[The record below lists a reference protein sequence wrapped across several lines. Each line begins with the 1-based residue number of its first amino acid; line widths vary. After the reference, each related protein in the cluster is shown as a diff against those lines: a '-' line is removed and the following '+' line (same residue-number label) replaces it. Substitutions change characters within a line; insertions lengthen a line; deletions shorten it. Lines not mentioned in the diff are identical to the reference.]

1 MTAVDPADLRERVS
15 ARLTAHLEQRSG
27 LVTALGPELEAPVA
41 VLRELTTGGKLLR
54 PAFCYWGYR
63 AAGAPDGE
71 EIVAAAAALE
81 LLHVSA
87 LIHDDV
93 MDGSD
98 RRRGRPSAHRQF
110 EQLHRTADW
119 SGAPEGFGYGAAIL
133 LGDLVLAWSDELLRG
148 CGLPADRV
156 AAGIAV
162 FEAMRTEVIAGQYL
176 DLVAQS
182 AGDAPSDETEDAAL
196 SRALRV
202 LRYKTAK
209 YSVER
214 PLQLGATLAGA
225 EPALVEAFSA
235 FGIPLGEAFQLRDDL
250 LGVFGDPERTGKPA
264 GDDLR
269 EGKRTVL
276 VATAMTA
283 ADDADRATLRTL
295 LGDPTLDADGVE
307 QLRDVLVRT
316 GAVDE
321 VEKMIERLTAQAVD
335 ALTEAPIVDPTARQV
350 LADLV
355 VAATQRHE

>member
-1 MTAVDPADLRERVS
+1 MTAPAPDPAQLRERVQTRLS
-15 ARLTAHLEQRSG
+15 DFLVGRARTMAE
-27 LVTALGPELEAPVA
+27 LGPELADPMT
-41 VLRELTTGGKLLR
+41 VLADLTTGGKLFR

-63 AAGAPDGE
+63 AAGGPDGE

-110 EQLHRTADW
+110 AELHRAAGW
-119 SGAPEGFGYGAAIL
+119 SGSSEGFGHASAIL
-133 LGDLVLAWSDELLRG
+133 LGDLALGWADELLRG

-156 AAGIAV
+156 AAGMAV
-162 FEAMRTEVIAGQYL
+162 FEAMRTEVMGGQYL
-176 DLVAQS
+176 DVVAQ
-182 AGDAPSDETEDAAL
+182 AAGTAPKGDGDALA
-196 SRALRV
+196 RAMRV
-202 LRYKTAK
+202 LRFKTAK

-225 EPALVEAFSA
+225 SPELVAAFTA
-235 FGIPLGEAFQLRDDL
+235 VGIPLGEAFQLRDDV

-276 VATAMTA
+276 VVTALVSADAT
-283 ADDADRATLRTL
+283 DRATMDAL
-295 LGDPTLDADGVE
+295 LGNPALDADGIARL
-307 QLRDVLVRT
+307 QAILVAS
-316 GAVDE
+316 GALDE
-321 VEKMIERLTAQAVD
+321 VEKLIERLATDAED
-335 ALTEAPIVDPTARQV
+335 ALAAAPIEDPTARQV

>member
-1 MTAVDPADLRERVS
+1 MTAAGPDPAELRERVQS
-15 ARLTAHLEQRSG
+15 RLSTFLAGRG
-27 LVTALGPELEAPVA
+27 AVIGALGPELAGPMA
-41 VLRELTTGGKLLR
+41 VLADLTTGGKLLR

-63 AAGAPDGE
+63 SAGAPDGD

-87 LIHDDV
+87 LVHDDV

-110 EQLHRTADW
+110 ADLHRDGGWAGDAET
-119 SGAPEGFGYGAAIL
+119 FGNSAAIL
-133 LGDLVLAWSDELLRG
+133 LGDLILGWSDELLRG
-148 CGLPADRV
+148 CGLAADRV

-162 FEAMRTEVIAGQYL
+162 FEAMRTEVIGGQYL
-176 DLVAQS
+176 DLVAQAVADDDS
-182 AGDAPSDETEDAAL
+182 IL
-196 SRALRV
+196 RAMRV
-202 LRYKTAK
+202 LRFKTAK

-214 PLQLGATLAGA
+214 PLQVGATLAGA
-225 EPALVEAFSA
+225 PPDLVTSFTA

-276 VATAMTA
+276 VTTALATADA
-283 ADDADRATLRTL
+283 ADRDCLRRL
-295 LGDPTLDADGVE
+295 LGDPALDEDGVDR
-307 QLRDVLVRT
+307 LRAVLVRT

-321 VEKMIERLTAQAVD
+321 VEKLIGQLTAQAED
-335 ALTEAPIVDPTARQV
+335 ALADAPIVDPTARQV
-350 LADLV
+350 LADLI

>member
-1 MTAVDPADLRERVS
+1 MTAAEPDPAHLRERVQT
-15 ARLTAHLEQRSG
+15 RLTGFLADRARTVAE
-27 LVTALGPELEAPVA
+27 LGPELSAPMA
-41 VLRELTTGGKLLR
+41 VLADLTVGGKLLR

-93 MDGSD
+93 MDDSD

-110 EQLHRTADW
+110 ADLHRSAAW
-119 SGAPEGFGYGAAIL
+119 GGSAEGFGHGAAIL
-133 LGDLVLAWSDELLRG
+133 LGDLVLGWADELLRS

-156 AAGIAV
+156 AAAMAV
-162 FEAMRTEVIAGQYL
+162 FEAMRTEVMGGQYL
-176 DLVAQS
+176 DLVAQA
-182 AGDAPSDETEDAAL
+182 AGGDGDHSGAL
-196 SRALRV
+196 ARAMRV
-202 LRYKTAK
+202 LRFKTAK

-225 EPALVEAFSA
+225 SPALTAAFTA
-235 FGIPLGEAFQLRDDL
+235 VGIPLGEAFQLRDDV

-276 VATAMTA
+276 VLTALA
-283 ADDADRATLRTL
+283 AAEAGDREMLQAG
-295 LGDPTLDADGVE
+295 LGDLTLDAAGVTR
-307 QLRDVLVRT
+307 LREILVAS

-321 VEKMIERLTAQAVD
+321 VEKLIERLATEAED
-335 ALTEAPIVDPTARQV
+335 ALAAAPIEDPTARQV

>member
-1 MTAVDPADLRERVS
+1 MTAAGPGPAELRERVQ
-15 ARLTAHLEQRSG
+15 ARLSDFLAGRAAVIGE
-27 LVTALGPELEAPVA
+27 LGPELARPMA
-41 VLRELTTGGKLLR
+41 VLADLTTGGKLLR

-63 AAGAPDGE
+63 AAGAPDGD

-87 LIHDDV
+87 LVHDDV

-110 EQLHRTADW
+110 AELHRDAGW
-119 SGAPEGFGYGAAIL
+119 SGDAENFGHSAAIL
-133 LGDLVLAWSDELLRG
+133 LGDLILGWSDELLRG
-148 CGLPADRV
+148 CGLAPDRV
-156 AAGIAV
+156 AAGIGV
-162 FEAMRTEVIAGQYL
+162 FEAMRTEVIGGQYL
-176 DLVAQS
+176 DLVAQ
-182 AGDAPSDETEDAAL
+182 AVADDASVA
-196 SRALRV
+196 RAMRV
-202 LRYKTAK
+202 LRFKTAK

-225 EPALVEAFSA
+225 GPDLVAAFSA

-276 VATAMTA
+276 VTTALA
-283 ADDADRATLRTL
+283 AGDAADRATLQGM
-295 LGDPTLDADGVE
+295 LGDPTLDASGVAR
-307 QLRDVLVRT
+307 LRDVLVRT

-321 VEKMIERLTAQAVD
+321 VEKLIAALTAEAED
-335 ALTEAPIVDPTARQV
+335 ALADAPIVDPTARQV
-350 LADLV
+350 LADLI